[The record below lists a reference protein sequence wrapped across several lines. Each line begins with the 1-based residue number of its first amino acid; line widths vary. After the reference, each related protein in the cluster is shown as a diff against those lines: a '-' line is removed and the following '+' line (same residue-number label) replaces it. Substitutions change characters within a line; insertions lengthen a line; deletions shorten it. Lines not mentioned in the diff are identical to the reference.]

1 MSLWYSIF
9 LCFLAVVTVVG
20 NGLVIFLI
28 TTKQR
33 LRTTANWFI
42 LSLAVADFGWGILFF
57 PYYTFCGVKDLCFEE
72 EGNFLRAFMTFFF
85 GASTCSLCAVTA
97 DRYIAI
103 VKPLKYTNLM
113 STKRVFIVIAV
124 AWIFSF
130 LSITTWSVFFF
141 TIEKKSIPGL
151 IVEGLAVFVMLLTCL
166 VLVIATGHIVYITW
180 KHSRQLAI
188 VVAQLNFNQPQA
200 APVITVR
207 RSTRESSSAKII
219 TIVVMVYVLC
229 IINNVVV
236 IFCLEFDLC
245 KLWKPLEYLMAPA
258 LLMANSAL
266 NPVAYSFLKKD
277 IKIELKRLFR
287 RTAGVSD

>member
-1 MSLWYSIF
+1 MELWYNIVGW
-9 LCFLAVVTVVG
+9 FLAAVAVVG

-33 LRTTANWFI
+33 LHTTANWFI
-42 LSLAVADFGWGILFF
+42 LSLAVADFGVGVVFF
-57 PYYTFCGVKDLCFEE
+57 PYYVVCNVREQCFFKV
-72 EGNFLRAFMTFFF
+72 NFLQAFLTFFLM
-85 GASTCSLCAVTA
+85 ASTINLCTMTA

-113 STKRVFIVIAV
+113 TTKRVFIVIVV
-124 AWIFSF
+124 AWISSLLFMTTFSI
-130 LSITTWSVFFF
+130 LF
-141 TIEKKSIPGL
+141 TSEKKSTPVL
-151 IVEGLAVFVMLLTCL
+151 IVEGLAVFAMLLTCL
-166 VLVIATGHIVYITW
+166 VLVIAIGHIVYITW

-200 APVITVR
+200 APVITVS

-219 TIVVMVYVLC
+219 TIVVAVYVLC

-236 IFCLEFDLC
+236 IFCSRFDLC
-245 KLWKPLEYLMAPA
+245 TLWMPSHYTLGPLLAT
-258 LLMANSAL
+258 NSAL

>member
-1 MSLWYSIF
+1 MSVWYSIF

-124 AWIFSF
+124 AWISSF
-130 LSITTWSVFFF
+130 LFTTTSCIVLF
-141 TIEKKSIPGL
+141 TTEKKSTPVL
-151 IVEGLAVFVMLLTCL
+151 FFEGLVLFLILLTCL
-166 VLVIATGHIVYITW
+166 ILIIATGHIVYITW

-245 KLWKPLEYLMAPA
+245 KPWLPLHYAMGP
-258 LLMANSAL
+258 LLTANSAL

-287 RTAGVSD
+287 RTVGVSD